1 MVEGAQRLLIRDV
14 KIVNC
19 GSTRV
24 DVMVSSVCW
33 QNLEEL
39 SVIIFMNWVGFCVIL
54 VAHLEDSLR
63 RSST

>member
-1 MVEGAQRLLIRDV
+1 
-14 KIVNC
+14 
-19 GSTRV
+19 
-24 DVMVSSVCW
+24 MVSSVCW

-39 SVIIFMNWVGFCVIL
+39 SAIIFMNWVGFCVIL